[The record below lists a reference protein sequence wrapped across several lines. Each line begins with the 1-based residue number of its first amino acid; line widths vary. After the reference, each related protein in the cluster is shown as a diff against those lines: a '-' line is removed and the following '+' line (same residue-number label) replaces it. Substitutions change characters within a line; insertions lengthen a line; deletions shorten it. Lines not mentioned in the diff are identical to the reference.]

1 MSPLLAWFESLAP
14 RERVTLAAGAVLLTL
29 MLAWFLIV
37 EPLADERSELTQRI
51 RAQERGVA
59 WMEAAVDTLGEASG
73 SRRGKVERDDRSLLA
88 LVDETVRTHNLAD
101 ALRRA
106 EPDTSGAVRLWFEA
120 VSFDRLIEW
129 MVAMDSNYGVSV
141 TEFGAESRP
150 DPGSVDARV
159 TVRDS

>member
-14 RERVTLAAGAVLLTL
+14 RERITLAVGAVLLTL
-29 MLAWFLIV
+29 MLAWFLVV

-59 WMEAAVDTLGEASG
+59 WMEAAVKTLGEAPG
-73 SRRGKVERDDRSLLA
+73 SRRGNVERDDRSLLA
-88 LVDETVRTHNLAD
+88 LVDETVRTHNLAA

-106 EPDTSGAVRLWFEA
+106 EPDTSGAVRLWFEG

-141 TEFGAESRP
+141 TEFGAEGRP